1 MALPYVDDLEA
12 SKEMV
17 SASSTQ
23 RDTQTH
29 TETETETCVFLTLAF
44 LTCTPGWKVNAMLLE
59 EMQGMDAPLEAKYLD
74 HMPLPKAMQ
83 FGVSE

>member
-1 MALPYVDDLEA
+1 MLCPTERHTD
-12 SKEMV
+12 
-17 SASSTQ
+17 
-23 RDTQTH
+23 RDRDVHVCVCVPH
-29 TETETETCVFLTLAF
+29 TCF